1 MAKGGESVKTRW
13 DVRAKMASDDVY
25 RVHYT
30 GIPFLRAIATAVR
43 FMRTYDKVLISKN
56 MVYGRRK

>member
-1 MAKGGESVKTRW
+1 MKTRW
-13 DVRAKMASDDVY
+13 DVRAKTASDDVY

-43 FMRTYDKVLISKN
+43 YMRTYDKVLISKN
-56 MVYGRRK
+56 MVYGRRR

>member
-1 MAKGGESVKTRW
+1 MKTRW
-13 DVRAKMASDDVY
+13 DVRAKAASDDVY

-43 FMRTYDKVLISKN
+43 FMRTYEKVLISKN